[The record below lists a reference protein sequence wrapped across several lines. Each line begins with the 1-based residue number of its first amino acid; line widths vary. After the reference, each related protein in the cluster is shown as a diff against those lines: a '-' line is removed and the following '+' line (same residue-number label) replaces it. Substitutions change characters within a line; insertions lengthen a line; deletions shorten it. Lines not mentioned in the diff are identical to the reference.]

1 MTIGIDAS
9 RANRE
14 FKTGTEWYSYH
25 VINNLAELDHRN
37 NYLLYGL
44 DPWRPELKQIIKEHR
59 NVRGKI
65 LFWPFTYFWT
75 LGRLSW
81 EMLWRRPR
89 ILFVPAHTLP
99 LIHPRRSIVTIHDI
113 AFKKEKQ
120 VYEEQF
126 VERGGR
132 PLKRAIIFL
141 LKHFSFLIGSGF
153 KYEPT
158 TYLDWSTKFAL
169 RHAKKIITVSQ
180 FTKNELINAYRVTP
194 EKITVVHNGY
204 DHNYY
209 RVIKDQEK
217 AIQVANGYGLDF
229 PYLLYVGRLEK
240 KKNIPFLV
248 EAFALLKERHPEIKE
263 KLVLIG
269 QASFGYDEIKY
280 IIEEYDLDQE
290 VVMPGWISEADLPY
304 LYNRAQAFVF
314 PSRHEGFGIPVI
326 QALACGLPTAVSDL
340 PVMREVAGEAVIY
353 FDKDNKEE
361 MAEKLFQLLSDQELR
376 DKLRLAGLEQAQQ
389 FSWEKCAAETLK
401 VLQTVI
407 E

>member
-25 VINNLAELDHRN
+25 VIKNLAELDHRN

-81 EMLWRRPR
+81 EMLWRHPR
-89 ILFVPAHTLP
+89 VLFVPAHTLP
-99 LIHPRRSIVTIHDI
+99 LIHPRQSVVTIHDI

-132 PLKRAIIFL
+132 PLKQVIVFL

-180 FTKNELINAYRVTP
+180 FTKNELINAYRVAP
-194 EKITVVHNGY
+194 EKIMVVHNGY
-204 DHNYY
+204 DRNYY
-209 RVIKDQEK
+209 RIIKDQEK

-240 KKNIPFLV
+240 KKNIPLLV

-290 VVMPGWISEADLPY
+290 VVMPGWISETDLPY
-304 LYNRAQAFVF
+304 LYNCAQAFVF

-361 MAEKLFQLLSDQELR
+361 MSEKLFQLLSDQELR